1 MNKGDGGCFINA
13 SELLYEW
20 EEFTDELINGKG
32 GTPTKQF
39 FRDFCFIA
47 DQNHSNRK
55 TGNGIIAKQTRDE
68 ISTPCNFRI
77 DNGRSVTDQRSQYE
91 AANHAKEKIV
101 VLFML
106 PHHNDENARALP
118 KEEHEGKG
126 VIGVFS
132 EN

>member
-32 GTPTKQF
+32 GTPAKQF
-39 FRDFCFIA
+39 FRDFCFITN
-47 DQNHSNRK
+47 QNHSNRK
-55 TGNGIIAKQTRDE
+55 TGNGIIAKQTGDE
-68 ISTPCNFRI
+68 IGAFGNFRI
-77 DNGRSVTDQRSQYE
+77 DNGRSVANQRSQYE
-91 AANHAKEKIV
+91 TANHAKEKI
-101 VLFML
+101 LIFFML
-106 PHHNDENARALP
+106 SHHNDKNARALP

>member
-1 MNKGDGGCFINA
+1 MDKGNSGRFVNA
-13 SELLYEW
+13 SQLLYEW
-20 EEFTDELINGKG
+20 EKFADKLINGKG
-32 GTPTKQF
+32 RTPAKQF

-68 ISTPCNFRI
+68 IGAFGNFRI
-77 DNGRSVTDQRSQYE
+77 DNGRSVRDQRSQYE

-101 VLFML
+101 VLFMFS
-106 PHHNDENARALP
+106 HHNDEYTRALP
-118 KEEHEGKG
+118 KEEHERKR
-126 VIGVFS
+126 IIRIFS